1 MDKPPLDKPEL
12 DKPELDKPSVEKPS
26 VEKPPAEEAATEGVS
41 TQEATG
47 GSSSDETA
55 VSPDSA
61 VPVPVSPAAPDST
74 EPKPIFYPD
83 DPLEGLANVMVPPPP
98 ALAKGD
104 SGAGDRKSAP
114 PPARS
119 PSQPP
124 QPPPPPP
131 PPPPDDEDEDEDE
144 DEDGMLR
151 MSFMDHLEELRSR
164 IIAVLIGTGIAFA
177 AAFALAIPLWDIVQ
191 VPLREAVDQYGGQIV
206 ALSPGEQFSI
216 IWMWNPLLAA
226 IFMAAP
232 WLIYQIWAFIAPGL
246 YPNERKWAAPFI
258 IITAGLFLAGGAF
271 AYFVAFRFAMVFLL
285 GIGAPTGVTPMIS
298 IERYFT
304 TFVNVILGV
313 SILFELPVV
322 VFFLTLLRI
331 TTPGFLIRNARYAI
345 LAIVVLAAVVTP
357 TPDPVNLAIFAIP
370 MILLFFLGVFASYL
384 LVLHREGQRFPWK
397 AFFIWVGSILLL
409 AAGITAMLVL
419 QYDYRLVPYW
429 PFLTR

>member
-1 MDKPPLDKPEL
+1 MED
-12 DKPELDKPSVEKPS
+12 
-26 VEKPPAEEAATEGVS
+26 GV
-41 TQEATG
+41 
-47 GSSSDETA
+47 
-55 VSPDSA
+55 V
-61 VPVPVSPAAPDST
+61 
-74 EPKPIFYPD
+74 
-83 DPLEGLANVMVPPPP
+83 VPPPP
-98 ALAKGD
+98 APAKAAASKGIGQG
-104 SGAGDRKSAP
+104 ST
-114 PPARS
+114 
-119 PSQPP
+119 
-124 QPPPPPP
+124 PPPPPP
-131 PPPPDDEDEDEDE
+131 PLDDDDDDEDEED

-177 AAFALAIPLWDIVQ
+177 AAFALAIPLWNIVQ

-226 IFMAAP
+226 VFMAAP
-232 WLIYQIWAFIAPGL
+232 WVIYQIWAFIAPGL

-258 IITAGLFLAGGAF
+258 IITAGLFIAGGAF

-384 LVLHREGQRFPWK
+384 LVLHREGERFPWK
-397 AFFIWVGSILLL
+397 IFFIWILVVLAMVAIVGAIAVGYYGYLF
-409 AAGITAMLVL
+409 
-419 QYDYRLVPYW
+419 VPQW
-429 PFLTR
+429 PFLVRP